1 FPKDVKALI
10 KTGIEEAYHFKLLS
24 AVEEVNELQKEVL
37 VNKVINYFD
46 GAENLK
52 GRKIAVWGLSF
63 KPKTDDMR
71 EAPAIVII
79 NSLLSMGAEVAAFD
93 PVAMEEARTIFG
105 DKISY
110 ESHSYDALS
119 AADALLVVTEW
130 NEFRRPNFERMKSLM
145 KAPVI
150 FDGRNIYKPSEMKRL
165 GFEYRSIGRS

>member
-1 FPKDVKALI
+1 MKALI

-37 VNKVINYFD
+37 VNKIISYF
-46 GAENLK
+46 GGKENLK
-52 GRKIAVWGLSF
+52 GKKFAIWGLSF

-71 EAPAIVII
+71 EAPSIVII
-79 NSLLSMGAEVAAFD
+79 NSLLAMGAEVAAFD
-93 PVAMEEARTIFG
+93 PVAEDEARTIFG

-110 ESHSYDALS
+110 ENHNYDALS
-119 AADALLVVTEW
+119 GADALLVVTEW

-165 GFEYRSIGRS
+165 GFEYFSIGRV